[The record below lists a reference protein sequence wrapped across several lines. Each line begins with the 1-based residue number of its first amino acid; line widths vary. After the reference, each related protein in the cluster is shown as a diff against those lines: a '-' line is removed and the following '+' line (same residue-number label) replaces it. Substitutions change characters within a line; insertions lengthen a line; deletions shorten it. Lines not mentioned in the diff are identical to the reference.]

1 MTKKH
6 SSTIKDVAK
15 KAGVSETTVSLS
27 FKPKSRVSS
36 KTRARVLQIAR
47 EMNYVPNSVAQ
58 NLRVGRTKTLG
69 LIVNDITESFYS
81 VMSRTATDVAY
92 NYGYQLIYSEN
103 GWSPA
108 KAIESTKSL
117 IAQRV
122 EGLILCLCEKETASI
137 ELIESMRIPHVVVD
151 NAPEFYTGPYV
162 INNEFAIGELAGK
175 HLLGQGCRS
184 IAYFNSSKDMST
196 FSSFTQQL
204 SGLKNVLSQSGV
216 SFKGKDNIYAG
227 ISIDDGA
234 EAFGRMLD
242 QDNWY
247 DGILCIND
255 EVAYGVMQEAE
266 RRGYHVGQDL
276 AVVGIDNLRT
286 SALDRVSLTSIHI
299 NYELMTTLAVNT
311 LINGIESGHE
321 ITSKIMLEPEL
332 VVRSSSLL
340 SGAQIVAK

>member
-1 MTKKH
+1 
-6 SSTIKDVAK
+6 
-15 KAGVSETTVSLS
+15 
-27 FKPKSRVSS
+27 
-36 KTRARVLQIAR
+36 
-47 EMNYVPNSVAQ
+47 
-58 NLRVGRTKTLG
+58 
-69 LIVNDITESFYS
+69 
-81 VMSRTATDVAY
+81 
-92 NYGYQLIYSEN
+92 
-103 GWSPA
+103 
-108 KAIESTKSL
+108 
-117 IAQRV
+117 
-122 EGLILCLCEKETASI
+122 
-137 ELIESMRIPHVVVD
+137 
-151 NAPEFYTGPYV
+151 
-162 INNEFAIGELAGK
+162 
-175 HLLGQGCRS
+175 
-184 IAYFNSSKDMST
+184 
-196 FSSFTQQL
+196 
-204 SGLKNVLSQSGV
+204 
-216 SFKGKDNIYAG
+216 
-227 ISIDDGA
+227 
-234 EAFGRMLD
+234 MLD